1 MASCLKEI
9 AEELDLSVST
19 VSRAINNSGRI
30 SADTRRAVLEA
41 ARRRNYTPN
50 RIAQTL
56 RQKHSNTVGLIV
68 PDIGDYFA
76 DVIKGIESELST
88 HGYSLLL
95 ADSHENPIKE
105 ANYINLMQQSQVDG
119 LIIATVSDEFQWID
133 NYQASGT
140 PVIFFDN
147 EPKDLECNKVVLN
160 NIKATEIAVD
170 HLVKLG
176 HRDIALICGNVKE
189 STASFRRKGF
199 TEAMAK
205 HGLEVNY
212 NLIKEGL
219 YFLDAGYSSMEELI
233 LSREE
238 NPFSA
243 VIVSTNRLACS
254 AIHAIKDYGL
264 RYPEDLSFIG
274 FDIEDPDRLIS
285 PTITTVL
292 QPKKRLGQLIAHR
305 LFQEMQNAADGN
317 DKENENGYSISFV
330 DPLIKFGESTA
341 PLRNGTPSHTERSV
355 NTHTKK
361 LYHTEL

>member
-19 VSRAINNSGRI
+19 VSRAINHSGRI

-50 RIAQTL
+50 RVAQSL
-56 RQKHSNTVGLIV
+56 RQKHTNTVGLIV
-68 PDIGDYFA
+68 PDLGDYFS
-76 DVIKGIESELST
+76 DVIKGIESELSA

-119 LIIATVSDEFQWID
+119 LIIATVSDDFQWTD
-133 NYQASGT
+133 NYRASDI

-170 HLVKLG
+170 HLVNLG
-176 HRDIALICGNVKE
+176 HKQIALICGNVKE
-189 STASFRRKGF
+189 STAKFRRDGF
-199 TEAMAK
+199 IEALTK

-212 NLIKEGL
+212 SLIKEGL

-233 LSREE
+233 LGREV
-238 NPFSA
+238 NPFTA
-243 VIVSTNRLACS
+243 VIASTNRLACS
-254 AIHAIKDYGL
+254 AIHAIKDNGL

-274 FDIEDPDRLIS
+274 FDIEDSDHLIS

-292 QPKKRLGQLIAHR
+292 QPKKRLGQLIAHK
-305 LFQEMQNAADGN
+305 LFQEMQSSADGISKN
-317 DKENENGYSISFV
+317 SSDSFSISFV

-341 PLRNGTPSHTERSV
+341 PLKNGGLLQSE
-355 NTHTKK
+355 
-361 LYHTEL
+361 